1 MESCGFEV
9 TSGANVMHCNRRNF
23 SVAMVGA
30 AALLGTKASLGQSL
44 ITGPALYEGERALY
58 ELALAEGTLVSN
70 NTGPGWANWG
80 SLFRAF
86 DARYPGI
93 ALMYND
99 VGSGAAV
106 KTLDANRT
114 APLSDTAY
122 FFGASGIEAQ
132 QLGLLQAYRP
142 VGHERVP
149 TLGKHAGGEWV
160 AVHQLE
166 IVFIV
171 NKSLVKTTPRSWE
184 ELLQPAFSN
193 SVTYLDPRSTG
204 VGQVLV
210 WAANFANG
218 GTYANLTPGL
228 AYMERLHKTGQVRRV
243 VPTTPYAQF
252 LRGEVPVWINF
263 VNDGLRAKY
272 RDQMGEAVEIVSPA
286 EGTVSAPYT
295 MGLVKGAAH
304 PQAGRL
310 WLNFVLSDV
319 GQRLFAEGYVSP
331 ITSNLQVP
339 AEVKARAITH
349 TKSSIL
355 DITQAAGASK
365 TLQQGWAK
373 ATSAS

>member
-1 MESCGFEV
+1 
-9 TSGANVMHCNRRNF
+9 MHCNRRDFNL
-23 SVAMVGA
+23 AMTSTV
-30 AALLGTKASLGQSL
+30 ALLGSRPSFGQSL
-44 ITGPALYEGERALY
+44 TTGPALYDGERALY
-58 ELALAEGTLVSN
+58 EQALAEGTLVSN

-80 SLFRAF
+80 ALFRAF

-93 ALMYND
+93 TLMYND

-106 KTLDANRT
+106 KTLQANRSS
-114 APLSDTAY
+114 PLSDTAY
-122 FFGASGIEAQ
+122 FFGANGIEAQ
-132 QLGLLQAYRP
+132 QLGLLQAYQP

-171 NKSLVKTTPRSWE
+171 NKNLVRSTPRSWA

-218 GTYANLTPGL
+218 GTYANLNPGL
-228 AYMERLHKTGQVRRV
+228 AYMERLHKMGQVRRV

-272 RDQMGEAVEIVSPA
+272 RDRMGDSVEIVSPA

-295 MGLVKGAAH
+295 MALVKGAAH

-310 WLNFVLSDV
+310 WLNFVLSDL
-319 GQRLFAEGYVSP
+319 GQRLFAEAYVSP
-331 ITSNLQVP
+331 ITTNLQV
-339 AEVKARAITH
+339 AADVKARAIAH

-365 TLQQGWAK
+365 TLQDGWVK
-373 ATSAS
+373 ATSAI